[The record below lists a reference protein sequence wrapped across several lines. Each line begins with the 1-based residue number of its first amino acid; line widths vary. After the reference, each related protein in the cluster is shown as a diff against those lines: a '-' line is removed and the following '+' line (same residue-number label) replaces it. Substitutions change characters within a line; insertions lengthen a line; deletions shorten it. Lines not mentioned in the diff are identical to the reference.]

1 MIAGLHGRL
10 AHKGADHLL
19 VDVGSIVFKVLAPV
33 STLGRF
39 SEEGEPV
46 DVHTHLYV
54 REDQL
59 SLYGFSTRE
68 ELQFFQLAL
77 SVSGIG
83 PRAALAM
90 LSTAS
95 VETLQSAIARG
106 DADAL
111 ARVPGLGKKTAAR
124 VVLELKG
131 KMQALEISGPPG
143 GIASEQREVAEALRS
158 MGYSAR
164 EVQDGISA
172 IPEDQPVN
180 IEQALMIALR
190 HLGSHRG

>member
-19 VDVGSIVFKVLAPV
+19 VDTGPVVFKVLAPV
-33 STLGRF
+33 STLERF
-39 SEEGEPV
+39 SEEGETV
-46 DVHTHLYV
+46 DIHTHLYV

-59 SLYGFSTRE
+59 TLYGFSSEE
-68 ELQFFQLAL
+68 ELRFFQLVL

-90 LSTAS
+90 LSTAT
-95 VETLQSAIARG
+95 VEALQSAIAQG
-106 DADAL
+106 DADVL
-111 ARVPGLGKKTAAR
+111 ARVPGIGKKTAAR

-143 GIASEQREVAEALRS
+143 GIASGQREVAEALRS

-164 EVQDGISA
+164 EVQEGLSA
-172 IPEDQPVN
+172 IPRDEHVSL
-180 IEQALMIALR
+180 EQALMIALR
-190 HLGSHRG
+190 HLGSHHG